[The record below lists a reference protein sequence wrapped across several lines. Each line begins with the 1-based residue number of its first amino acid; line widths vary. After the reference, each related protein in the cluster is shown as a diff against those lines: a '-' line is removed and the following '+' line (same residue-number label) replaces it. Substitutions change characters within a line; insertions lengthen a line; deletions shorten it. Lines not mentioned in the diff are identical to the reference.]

1 MELHLLAARQF
12 LLGTCNLM
20 LLPLP
25 PGWRLVDGPAPPEVD
40 RWLRRDGVAW
50 AVAGRGSY
58 RVLVAGEAGQ
68 PGQALSLEVRV
79 EGRPREGKGGQGTPA
94 VPGGGGPGSGGHGN
108 GGPGASHWL
117 RPGRGVRRP
126 PLDQV
131 LASGSGRLDGH
142 PGAWA
147 LGEVGRGFPRR
158 FRPALWVEL
167 DCPETER
174 RLSLFAEGAEPAV
187 LERFLAA
194 LRAGPLCHGPG
205 GREVSGAEEGF
216 G

>member
-1 MELHLLAARQF
+1 MELHLVATRHF
-12 LLGTCNLM
+12 LLGTCNLV

-25 PGWRLVDGPAPPEVD
+25 PGWRLVDGPVPPEVD

-50 AVAGRGSY
+50 ATAGRGSY
-58 RVLVAGEAGQ
+58 RVLVPGEGGAGR

-79 EGRPREGKGGQGTPA
+79 GP
-94 VPGGGGPGSGGHGN
+94 VPGLEVRVGG
-108 GGPGASHWL
+108 
-117 RPGRGVRRP
+117 RP
-126 PLDQV
+126 PLARV
-131 LASGSGRLDGH
+131 HAAGSGLLAGH
-142 PGAWA
+142 PGTWA

-158 FRPALWVEL
+158 FRPALWVDLE
-167 DCPETER
+167 CPETER

-194 LRAGPLCHGPG
+194 LRAGPLCHGPDG
-205 GREVSGAEEGF
+205 GERPEAGAEAGR